1 MVNNFG
7 WMVTFYADWSALI
20 DFTNIFTKL
29 SNNYLKFGMVDVG
42 RFTAVAAEYHINT
55 SSLSRLVRS
64 LSRYQVSINIFYKP
78 HKFILEECKYFDVCQ
93 LSFDLK
99 NLYKKCK
106 EDIQLCLLS

>member
-1 MVNNFG
+1 
-7 WMVTFYADWSALI
+7 MVTFYADWSALI

-55 SSLSRLVRS
+55 SYLITRLVRS

-106 EDIQLCLLS
+106 EDIKLCLLS